1 MLYICNMKI
10 GLENVKYAVQV
21 VLINS
26 KGEILTVSRK
36 DNHNDMGLPG
46 GKVDPEDNG
55 DPIVAAI
62 RETKEETGL
71 DITNLRLIFAMHKN
85 GFMGYTFL
93 ADYEGEI
100 HTDEPHIVKWAPFNT
115 VIENSSFG
123 RWNTM
128 VAESLKSAGIEFKMN

>member
-1 MLYICNMKI
+1 M
-10 GLENVKYAVQV
+10 AVQV
-21 VLINS
+21 VLLNEN
-26 KGEILTVSRK
+26 GEVLAVSRK
-36 DNHNDMGLPG
+36 DNHKDFGLIG

-71 DITNLRLIFAMHKN
+71 DITNLRLIFAMHRN

-100 HTDEPHIVKWAPFNT
+100 HTDEPHVVKWAPFNT
-115 VIENSSFG
+115 VIEGSSFA

-128 VAESLKSAGIEFKMN
+128 VADSLESADIEFKIK